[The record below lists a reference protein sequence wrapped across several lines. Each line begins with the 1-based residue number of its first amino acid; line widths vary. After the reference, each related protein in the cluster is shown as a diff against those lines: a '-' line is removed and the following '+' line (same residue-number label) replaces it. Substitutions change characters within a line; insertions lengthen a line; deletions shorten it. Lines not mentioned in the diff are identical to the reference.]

1 MLKRLLLNSAVF
13 GLAPY
18 LPRILAVFLLPVL
31 TKYLTEDDY
40 GIIGTVTAYTSALSA
55 FTTLGLTQVLFNSF
69 YHSKCQYKWIWRELY
84 GFLQIWILLFGI
96 IQAVILYFILPEE
109 AADNKYSIILLSS
122 FTLLFSG
129 TALLGNTYFQLPQN
143 PLPIAIR
150 TVFSGTVTIIVNYFL
165 VVFLKMGYLGF
176 FLATCIGTVL
186 VNISYI
192 RVVCI
197 QLGFSPIYKFKL
209 KTISRSLRISL
220 PIIPH
225 TYSAYMLNT
234 SNRLVMDRFHMPIAI
249 IGEFNIAQQ
258 FSNLIDSF
266 TGAVNQAINPMTLDE
281 IRNNNHE
288 GIHRLIYIYMT
299 ITLLVTFLVS
309 LWLKEIFYLLIS
321 NDVLR
326 KTYPYAII
334 LIMAQ
339 NAKPMY
345 VASSNVFFYYE
356 NTKSLL
362 KITFVAGI
370 MSLFGYIIFIPL
382 LGVWGAVVVYY
393 VSMIYM
399 GYAGFFFDFFRMKTL
414 VLFPIFKILIT
425 SVIFTIVAFV
435 LVDSLLLVKV
445 VTSLMLLTAMFVW
458 VYKMKLYKI

>member
-1 MLKRLLLNSAVF
+1 
-13 GLAPY
+13 
-18 LPRILAVFLLPVL
+18 
-31 TKYLTEDDY
+31 
-40 GIIGTVTAYTSALSA
+40 
-55 FTTLGLTQVLFNSF
+55 
-69 YHSKCQYKWIWRELY
+69 
-84 GFLQIWILLFGI
+84 
-96 IQAVILYFILPEE
+96 
-109 AADNKYSIILLSS
+109 
-122 FTLLFSG
+122 
-129 TALLGNTYFQLPQN
+129 
-143 PLPIAIR
+143 
-150 TVFSGTVTIIVNYFL
+150 
-165 VVFLKMGYLGF
+165 
-176 FLATCIGTVL
+176 
-186 VNISYI
+186 
-192 RVVCI
+192 
-197 QLGFSPIYKFKL
+197 
-209 KTISRSLRISL
+209 
-220 PIIPH
+220 
-225 TYSAYMLNT
+225 
-234 SNRLVMDRFHMPIAI
+234 
-249 IGEFNIAQQ
+249 
-258 FSNLIDSF
+258 
-266 TGAVNQAINPMTLDE
+266 MTLDE